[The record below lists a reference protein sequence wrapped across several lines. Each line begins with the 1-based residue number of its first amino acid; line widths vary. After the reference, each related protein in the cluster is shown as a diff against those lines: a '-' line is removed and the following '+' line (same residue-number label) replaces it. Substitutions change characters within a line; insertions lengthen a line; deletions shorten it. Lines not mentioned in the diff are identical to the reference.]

1 MLTKLFTTAGLN
13 RRAGNGRV
21 LIEVFW
27 RDNAIVAF
35 KATEVQTQQE
45 RSKAQ
50 PFVLEKQRGRGSS
63 HPLVLAARRKI
74 NKPSDLPRGFSCIWS
89 LASHTEKQHFNS
101 TVSDCRWKRTALGS
115 NWMIIGLQRY
125 FEEANSYIYGSTY
138 KFTAWETGKSLFNHI
153 VFHAG
158 LKCVPGAQKQ
168 S

>member
-27 RDNAIVAF
+27 RTTPLLRSRPQRC
-35 KATEVQTQQE
+35 KHSRS

-50 PFVLEKQRGRGSS
+50 PFVLEKQRGKREFTPPRISGS
-63 HPLVLAARRKI
+63 PKDKQTLWLTKR
-74 NKPSDLPRGFSCIWS
+74 LSCIWS

-115 NWMIIGLQRY
+115 NWMIIGFQRY

-138 KFTAWETGKSLFNHI
+138 KFTAWETGKGHFNHI